1 MTPGADQFLRETST
15 RKVSQGEDTLI
26 HGVLWGADTFSLET
40 QLMIVLPQFCD
51 KLSSLELNLWVG
63 WQVVAGGLLSD
74 HNIGLD
80 VQIPVDTEDMRD
92 SKPSISIN
100 HRY

>member
-15 RKVSQGEDTLI
+15 RKVSQGEDTLT

-51 KLSSLELNLWVG
+51 ELSSLELNLWVG
-63 WQVVAGGLLSD
+63 GQVVAGGLLSD

-92 SKPSISIN
+92 SKPSMSIN
-100 HRY
+100 HRC